1 MKNKNTQRLL
11 GVDLFRG
18 IAAYAVVFVHSGDE
32 SLGLPISQE
41 AISLRMLFYFA
52 VPFFLASAFYFITS
66 KSEIDI
72 SQRFWRSRVDRI
84 LIPYASWS
92 IIYLIF
98 RSIFF
103 FQSKQMDRLWDLLRD
118 PLSIFFF
125 GGASYQLYFLP
136 LLFTGTFLTIIAKYM
151 QKIHISYIF
160 IGFFAIFSIIIDEWL
175 IKSGNGFQLNPN
187 TAFQNLIQTAGW
199 QISSLPLLRFFLVQI
214 AWLIKCFPYLF
225 IGILLLPLFNQ
236 IKKWNSF
243 YRSITMLS
251 CGIIFLLSGAATSIG
266 IPEVL
271 KNVLQAYSLLLL
283 SIILSGYIQNS
294 WFIESI
300 GACSFGIYLIH
311 PFSMLGV
318 KLLLSK
324 TFPILSSEVS
334 IFSMLTISIAS
345 FSVSWIGIASM
356 AKYKWISKYTLGF

>member
-187 TAFQNLIQTAGW
+187 TAFQNLLQTAGW

-236 IKKWNSF
+236 IAHMGK
-243 YRSITMLS
+243 
-251 CGIIFLLSGAATSIG
+251 
-266 IPEVL
+266 
-271 KNVLQAYSLLLL
+271 
-283 SIILSGYIQNS
+283 
-294 WFIESI
+294 
-300 GACSFGIYLIH
+300 
-311 PFSMLGV
+311 
-318 KLLLSK
+318 
-324 TFPILSSEVS
+324 
-334 IFSMLTISIAS
+334 
-345 FSVSWIGIASM
+345 
-356 AKYKWISKYTLGF
+356 